1 MNDKKKKITSKQV
14 VAMVGVILLGLL
26 YLITLFAA
34 LFDSSASGQLF
45 MTSMLATM
53 FIPIV
58 IWVYTWVFGK
68 VTGRHTIA
76 DGPMEEHPEEKE

>member
-1 MNDKKKKITSKQV
+1 
-14 VAMVGVILLGLL
+14 
-26 YLITLFAA
+26 
-34 LFDSSASGQLF
+34 
-45 MTSMLATM
+45 MTSMLSTM

>member
-14 VAMVGVILLGLL
+14 VAMVGVILLVLL

-34 LFDSSASGQLF
+34 LFGSSACGQLF

>member
-14 VAMVGVILLGLL
+14 VAMVGVILLVLL

-34 LFDSSASGQLF
+34 LFDPSASGQLF

-76 DGPMEEHPEEKE
+76 DGPMEAHAEEKE

>member
-14 VAMVGVILLGLL
+14 VAMVGVILLVLL

-45 MTSMLATM
+45 MTSMLELISRWMA
-53 FIPIV
+53 
-58 IWVYTWVFGK
+58 K
-68 VTGRHTIA
+68 TILF
-76 DGPMEEHPEEKE
+76 